1 MQIKE
6 DKMQKIDNKE
16 AKEYKAIFF
25 DFGGTLMD
33 AESDNIAHLHMMEE
47 VIQKYRISTSNKE
60 MLVKYNSFLFTK
72 DMTLLDTDPKEKA
85 FAPLRDSTKRAFTA
99 VLSEY
104 NIKPSLEDLQWFK
117 ELFFENHK
125 RYVELFPETFEII
138 KQIRNNNSIHLG
150 IISDIDD
157 DYQDFQFKIFGIT
170 ETFDSI
176 TTSEEVQ
183 SYKPES
189 KIFQIALNKASCR
202 GEESIII
209 GDSYK
214 KDIVGGKNVGM
225 TTIWINKFQIEDI
238 DTEKADFTVTHLK
251 EISPIL
257 DRLIN

>member
-6 DKMQKIDNKE
+6 DKMQKINNDEVKN
-16 AKEYKAIFF
+16 YKAIFF

-33 AESDNIAHLHMMEE
+33 AESDTIAHLNMMKDI
-47 VIQKYRISTSNKE
+47 IQKYNLSACPEDMVT
-60 MLVKYNSFLFTK
+60 KYDSFLFTK
-72 DMTLLDTDPKEKA
+72 EMTLLDTDPEEKS
-85 FAPLRDSTKRAFTA
+85 FTPLRESTKRAFRGI
-99 VLSEY
+99 LSEY
-104 NIKPSLEDLQWFK
+104 NINPSIEDFRWFK
-117 ELFFENHK
+117 EKYFGNHK
-125 RYVELFPETFEII
+125 KYVKLFPKTLEILHKI
-138 KQIRNNNSIHLG
+138 KNTNLHLG

-251 EISPIL
+251 EVSPIL
-257 DRLIN
+257 NKLIK

>member
-1 MQIKE
+1 MK
-6 DKMQKIDNKE
+6 KVNKNE
-16 AKEYKAIFF
+16 VKKYKAVFF

-33 AESDNIAHLHMMEE
+33 AESDNIAHLYMMKE
-47 VIQKYRISTSNKE
+47 VIKKYGLSTSDKE

-72 DMTLLDTDPKEKA
+72 DMTLLDIDPKENT

-104 NIKPSLEDLQWFK
+104 NIHPSIEDFRWFK
-117 ELFFENHK
+117 EIYFENHK
-125 RYVELFPETFEII
+125 KYVKLFPETLEILQKI
-138 KQIRNNNSIHLG
+138 KNTSLHLG

-157 DYQDFQFKIFGIT
+157 NYQDFQFKIFGIT
-170 ETFDSI
+170 KMFDSI

-257 DRLIN
+257 DMLIK